1 MHLISSVISTLALS
15 CVATASNPADIFR
28 RVESLKAAHQEKRAA
43 AAEAVP
49 AKQTKRQGGYGG
61 SRWLTDAT
69 QKFAVNGTGI
79 PDVPFDIG
87 ESYAGLLPI
96 SPASNETREL
106 YFWFFPSTSEHRWL
120 SLVRDT
126 VNPSPVDPD
135 AGEEITIWLNGGP
148 GCSSLSGLLTENG
161 PFTWEAGTLSPVQ
174 NPYTWVNLTNMI
186 WIEQPV
192 GVGFSQGTPNIT
204 NEVELGEQFTG
215 FFKQFTETFA
225 TQEYDIYVTGESYAG
240 YYVPYI
246 ADAFITLQD
255 SDMPLAGIAIND
267 PIIGDGTNQ
276 QMVVQ
281 VPYVDYWQKLL
292 YLNES
297 FIERIH
303 ARQDECG
310 YTDYLETYL
319 TYPPPQTPFPTL
331 AEPSRKNNYSCDQ
344 FDSIYEAIL
353 EVNPCFVR
361 TDCHNQVSYNIYH
374 ITETCPHPWSV
385 LGGVNTGDYIPTSFT
400 VFFNRT
406 DVQAAINAPIGTNWA
421 QCNNGVFVGSGD
433 QSLGPAQNGVL
444 QRVIEYTNNTII
456 GSGNLDMLLNTNG
469 TLLAI
474 QNMTWNGLQG
484 LQSYPDTPFYVPYHP
499 EYNGG
504 ALSGAGIVGSWGHER
519 GVTFYQVQL
528 AGHELPGFAPGAG
541 YRSLELLLGKIS
553 SLGEVSDFTT
563 QMGNFTGYTPIYR
576 RADGRAEMF

>member
-1 MHLISSVISTLALS
+1 MHVTSSILTALAL
-15 CVATASNPADIFR
+15 ASAAAAGGPADIFR
-28 RVESLKAAHQEKRAA
+28 RADAIKAAHERRARSA
-43 AAEAVP
+43 ASPP
-49 AKQTKRQGGYGG
+49 ARVAKRQAGYK
-61 SRWLTDAT
+61 SPWLTNST
-69 QKFAVNGTGI
+69 QKFEVNGTAI
-79 PDVPFDIG
+79 PDIPFDIG

-96 SPASNETREL
+96 SGASNETKEL
-106 YFWFFPSTSEHRWL
+106 YFWFFPST
-120 SLVRDT
+120 
-126 VNPSPVDPD
+126 NPD

-161 PFTWEAGTLSPVQ
+161 PFTWEAGTLAPVE
-174 NPYTWVNLTNMI
+174 NPYTWVNLTNML

-192 GVGFSQGTPNIT
+192 GVGFTQGTPNIT
-204 NEVELGEQFTG
+204 NEVELGEQFIG

-225 TQEYDIYVTGESYAG
+225 TQGYNIYVTGESYAG

-246 ADAFITLQD
+246 ADAFITAD
-255 SDMPLAGIAIND
+255 DPDMPLAGIAIND

-281 VPYVDYWQKLL
+281 VPYV
-292 YLNES
+292 E
-297 FIERIH
+297 
-303 ARQDECG
+303 QDECG
-310 YTDYLETYL
+310 YADYLNTYL

-331 AEPSRKNNYSCDQ
+331 EEPSRSNNYSCDQ

-353 EVNPCFVR
+353 EVNPCF
-361 TDCHNQVSYNIYH
+361 NIYH

-385 LGGVNTGDYIPTSFT
+385 LGGVNTGDYIPPGST
-400 VFFNRT
+400 VYFNRT
-406 DVQAAINAPIGTNWA
+406 DVQAAINAPIGTDWA
-421 QCNNGVFVGSGD
+421 QCKNGVFLRPGD

-504 ALSGAGIVGSWGHER
+504 ALSGAGIQGLWGYER

-528 AGHELPGFAPGAG
+528 AGHEMPGFTPGAG
-541 YRSLELLLGKIS
+541 YRSIELLLGRIS

-563 QMGNFTGYTPIYR
+563 QMGNFTGTSPIYK
-576 RADGRAEMF
+576 RAGEVGGYM

>member
-1 MHLISSVISTLALS
+1 MHLITSVISTLALS

-61 SRWLTDAT
+61 SRWLTNAT

-96 SPASNETREL
+96 SGASNETREL
-106 YFWFFPSTSEHRWL
+106 YFWFFPST
-120 SLVRDT
+120 
-126 VNPSPVDPD
+126 NPD

-353 EVNPCFVR
+353 EVNPCFV
-361 TDCHNQVSYNIYH
+361 CIEHL
-374 ITETCPHPWSV
+374 PHHRNLPAPLVRPRRSQHASPPFPIHPSPSIPN
-385 LGGVNTGDYIPTSFT
+385 LQSSGDYIPTGFT

-406 DVQAAINAPIGTNWA
+406 DVQAAINAPVGTNWA
-421 QCNNGVFVGSGD
+421 QCNNGVFLGSGD

-504 ALSGAGIVGSWGHER
+504 ALSGAGIVGSWGYER

-553 SLGEVSDFTT
+553 SLGEVGDFTT
-563 QMGNFTGYTPIYR
+563 QMGNFTGYTDIYR

>member
-1 MHLISSVISTLALS
+1 MHLITSVVSTLALS

-43 AAEAVP
+43 AAEVVT
-49 AKQTKRQGGYGG
+49 AKQTKRQGGYGGSG

-96 SPASNETREL
+96 SGASNETREL
-106 YFWFFPSTSEHRWL
+106 YFWFFPST
-120 SLVRDT
+120 
-126 VNPSPVDPD
+126 NPD

-292 YLNES
+292 YLNDS

-310 YTDYLETYL
+310 YSDYLDTYL

-353 EVNPCFVR
+353 EVNPCF
-361 TDCHNQVSYNIYH
+361 
-374 ITETCPHPWSV
+374 
-385 LGGVNTGDYIPTSFT
+385 GFT

-406 DVQAAINAPIGTNWA
+406 DVQAAINAPVGTNWA
-421 QCNNGVFVGSGD
+421 QCNDGVFLGSGD
-433 QSLGPAQNGVL
+433 KSLGPAQNGVL

-504 ALSGAGIVGSWGHER
+504 ALSGAGIVGSWGYER

-563 QMGNFTGYTPIYR
+563 QMGNFTGYTDIYR

>member
-1 MHLISSVISTLALS
+1 MHLITSVISTLALS
-15 CVATASNPADIFR
+15 CVASASNPADIFR
-28 RVESLKAAHQEKRAA
+28 RVEGLKAAHQEKRAA
-43 AAEAVP
+43 AAEAIP

-96 SPASNETREL
+96 SGASNETREL
-106 YFWFFPSTSEHRWL
+106 YFWFFPST
-120 SLVRDT
+120 
-126 VNPSPVDPD
+126 NPD

-310 YTDYLETYL
+310 YSDYLDTYL

-353 EVNPCFVR
+353 EVNPCFGESSIANVEFR
-361 TDCHNQVSYNIYH
+361 DVVMLT
-374 ITETCPHPWSV
+374 SV
-385 LGGVNTGDYIPTSFT
+385 YGDYIPTGFT

-406 DVQAAINAPIGTNWA
+406 DVQTAINAPVGTNWA
-421 QCNNGVFVGSGD
+421 QCNNGVFLGSGD

-504 ALSGAGIVGSWGHER
+504 ALSGAGIVGSWGYER

-553 SLGEVSDFTT
+553 SLGEVGDFTT
-563 QMGNFTGYTPIYR
+563 QMGNFTGYTDIYR
-576 RADGRAEMF
+576 RADGRAEIF